1 MYNRK
6 RQPCILCKRE
16 SCILFMC
23 SPSNF
28 LDLLCLYCWKQLLN
42 CQNMQEEMGHSLEEI
57 DAVYM
62 LSDMGYGL
70 PTG

>member
-1 MYNRK
+1 
-6 RQPCILCKRE
+6 
-16 SCILFMC
+16 MC

-28 LDLLCLYCWKQLLN
+28 LDLLCLYRWKQLLN

-57 DAVYM
+57 DAVFM